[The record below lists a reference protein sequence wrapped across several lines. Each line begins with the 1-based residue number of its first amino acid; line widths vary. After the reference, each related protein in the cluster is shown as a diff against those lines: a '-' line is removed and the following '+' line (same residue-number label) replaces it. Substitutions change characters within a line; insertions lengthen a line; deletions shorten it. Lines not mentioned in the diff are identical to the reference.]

1 MSSIKGD
8 RNKQIA
14 ALLQA
19 IADLIEVEKLIP
31 NKLVEESNQLK
42 SKRQNYESN
51 DLLGIFKVLE
61 SESP

>member
-51 DLLGIFKVLE
+51 DPLGIFKVLE